1 MWCFYWK
8 KVSQCVIHAE
18 RWMFCLP
25 LSKLTREGADSSASK
40 RRLRSH
46 GCIYECLILIESK
59 VCLIFL
65 LSQELYIGDSSWIVI
80 QSTTGGHICPI
91 CPSGVIMWFFLC
103 KSSVADKIRRQQKWP
118 RTPDLCLGLSTWART
133 RLLSKAIPTTSAVH
147 QCLTFTSSPSCH
159 FSSASF
165 SRSLT
170 SCCTCCSDAFF
181 STSLLCLALVVF
193 HVLPLPEFCCI

>member
-118 RTPDLCLGLSTWART
+118 QIFVWDCLPERGPASFPKRYQQRVPCTSVSPSLPPLPA
-133 RLLSKAIPTTSAVH
+133 TSAAP
-147 QCLTFTSSPSCH
+147 LSP
-159 FSSASF
+159 
-165 SRSLT
+165 
-170 SCCTCCSDAFF
+170 
-181 STSLLCLALVVF
+181 AL
-193 HVLPLPEFCCI
+193 